1 MPARKLKF
9 PFTLNQGTGLSI
21 SNTGVDFDGTTP
33 LTYEIGVGNDISTT
47 GKPQFSAVTSSTML
61 LGSTTIRNYGIDP
74 NFSFSGTVTVDGNFN
89 IEGNATI
96 GGRVTAEEFIA
107 ELSSS
112 STLFKY

>member
-74 NFSFSGTVTVDGNFN
+74 NFSFTYRICESIKVLQR
-89 IEGNATI
+89 IWQRKTI
-96 GGRVTAEEFIA
+96 YRNRNWT
-107 ELSSS
+107 
-112 STLFKY
+112 